1 MPERT
6 STLRLYMLRALYL
19 FNFVLLGLDVWPAIV
34 SEGGTWDPVRG
45 VAFAFWGA
53 LSVLSAFGLRYP
65 LQMLPLLLIQFLYK
79 VIWVLAIAVPQWD
92 GVHSLGLTKNMFIG
106 LLIDLIVI
114 PWPYVFRNYLKKRGD
129 RWRPSPS
136 RAWQPGRRV
145 HTSLRRCASAV
156 GAPPP
161 SPRLHL
167 TQAPFGV
174 SALDCSRA
182 VFRGQAVPVNRRG
195 RCRTGETHNR

>member
-6 STLRLYMLRALYL
+6 STLRLYLLRALYL
-19 FNFVLLGLDVWPAIV
+19 LNFVLLGLDVWPAIV

-53 LSVLSAFGLRYP
+53 LSALSVLGLRYP

-92 GVHSLGLTKNMFIG
+92 GVRSLGLTNDMLIG
-106 LLIDLIVI
+106 LLIDLVVI
-114 PWPYVFRNYLKKRGD
+114 PWPYVFRNYLQKQGD

-136 RAWQPGRRV
+136 RA
-145 HTSLRRCASAV
+145 L
-156 GAPPP
+156 AP
-161 SPRLHL
+161 
-167 TQAPFGV
+167 
-174 SALDCSRA
+174 
-182 VFRGQAVPVNRRG
+182 
-195 RCRTGETHNR
+195 